1 MQTNKLVNFV
11 SDFHGH
17 HSVGIIF
24 CCQTE
29 MGMKNHE
36 IVPAAL
42 VASIARL
49 KHGGCHKVLREL
61 SKHRLLCYE
70 HGIKKCETF
79 IKDTIVFRTLDHRK
93 IYSACVM
100 CTS

>member
-1 MQTNKLVNFV
+1 MITRVVCF
-11 SDFHGH
+11 
-17 HSVGIIF
+17 
-24 CCQTE
+24 QTE

-70 HGIKKCETF
+70 HGTKRCKYISISFCSCMRSIWNLNLVEVPCL
-79 IKDTIVFRTLDHRK
+79 IC
-93 IYSACVM
+93 SARL
-100 CTS
+100 